1 MDNFD
6 LKKYL
11 SEGKLLKEDREEQYV
26 DPFDN
31 PDFYDGEGNMKDE
44 YYKEEFGFS
53 FKEKQNWEKIL
64 DQVKKQNN
72 FDVFDAKSLRNYDKI
87 EDEANQI
94 YTQKYGSPFLKE
106 NKLVKEGMSLEFY
119 DEDVALIAN
128 SGEYDAEIKD
138 GKVSFSVVYEDE
150 DDREGMEFDE
160 DNWKDLL
167 GSNHAFVEIASK
179 IPTEVEALDD
189 YVMITV
195 NLEDLK
201 GIASLAEGKL
211 LKEEK
216 GIDYLKDLFQIYLEG
231 GDEFNKEVGE
241 TEIVKFENDESLIP
255 EEEFEV
261 ALQSLPTTVKVDVY
275 NVNFKKVGND
285 IIGTF
290 KIKNA

>member
-6 LKKYL
+6 YKKY
-11 SEGKLLKEDREEQYV
+11 
-26 DPFDN
+26 
-31 PDFYDGEGNMKDE
+31 
-44 YYKEEFGFS
+44 
-53 FKEKQNWEKIL
+53 
-64 DQVKKQNN
+64 
-72 FDVFDAKSLRNYDKI
+72 
-87 EDEANQI
+87 
-94 YTQKYGSPFLKE
+94 
-106 NKLVKEGMSLEFY
+106 
-119 DEDVALIAN
+119 
-128 SGEYDAEIKD
+128 
-138 GKVSFSVVYEDE
+138 
-150 DDREGMEFDE
+150 
-160 DNWKDLL
+160 
-167 GSNHAFVEIASK
+167 
-179 IPTEVEALDD
+179 
-189 YVMITV
+189 
-195 NLEDLK
+195 
-201 GIASLAEGKL
+201 LAEGKL